1 MSELGKT
8 LNSIHFMAVIATASA
23 MLACNAAKQQEPP
36 TAARFSGAPG
46 EVKLMTL
53 DPGHFHAALVQKFP
67 NTQLDSN
74 VFVYAPE
81 GPELDGHLARINSYN
96 KRDERPTHW
105 NAHVYRGSNFLE
117 KLIAEKPGNV
127 VVISGNNAQKTRYIQ
142 ACIAAGLNVL
152 ADKPMA
158 IQPADF
164 DSLRSIFDMASK
176 KGVLLYDIMT
186 ERYEITS
193 ILQKTLSQ
201 SPELFGTLEKGSAEN
216 PAITKESVH
225 HFFKSVSGQPLIRPA
240 WFFDVRQQGEGIVDV
255 STHLADL
262 VFWTCF
268 PEQII
273 DYERNIRVLKAKRW
287 ATTLTP
293 LEFRQVTN
301 LPEFPVFLQKDLKH
315 DSLLEVF
322 ANGETVFEVNGIV
335 AKIAVTWDYQA
346 PPGAGDSHFSLMRG
360 TKASLT
366 IRQGVAEA
374 YRPTLYVEPVGPD
387 GRVFAEKAL
396 AQQLSKL
403 AATYPGLSYE
413 PSGKGWKI
421 LVPDRYHVGHEAH
434 FAQVTEKYLQYLI
447 AGKLPAWEVPNMLAK
462 YYLTTKAYTASREQ

>member
-1 MSELGKT
+1 
-8 LNSIHFMAVIATASA
+8 MAVIATITAV
-23 MLACNAAKQQEPP
+23 LACHPARQEQQA
-36 TAARFSGAPG
+36 AARFSGAPG

-53 DPGHFHAALVQKFP
+53 DPGHFHAALIQKFP
-67 NTQLDSN
+67 NAQLDSN
-74 VFVYAPE
+74 VFVYAPN
-81 GPELDGHLARINSYN
+81 GPEVEGHLARINSYN
-96 KRDERPTHW
+96 KRDVSPTHW
-105 NAHVYRGSNFLE
+105 NTKVYRGPDFLE
-117 KLIAEKPGNV
+117 KMIAEKPGNV
-127 VVISGNNAQKTRYIQ
+127 VVISGNNAQKVRYIQ

-164 DSLRSIFDMASK
+164 DSLRTIFEMASK

-193 ILQKTLSQ
+193 ILQKMLSQ
-201 SPELFGTLEKGSAEN
+201 SPELFGTLEKGTPEN

-273 DYERNIRVLKAKRW
+273 DYEQNIHILKARRW
-287 ATTLTP
+287 ATTMTP
-293 LEFRQVTN
+293 LQFRQVTN
-301 LPEFPVFLQKDLKH
+301 VSEFPAFLQKDLQH
-315 DSLLEVF
+315 DSLLEVY

-335 AKIAVTWDYQA
+335 AKIAVTWNYQA

-360 TKASLT
+360 TKATLT
-366 IRQGVAEA
+366 IRQGAAEA
-374 YRPTLYVEPVGPD
+374 YRPTLYVEPATTD
-387 GRVFAEKAL
+387 GRVLTEKAL

-403 AATYPGLSYE
+403 AGAYPGLSYE
-413 PSGKGWKI
+413 PVGKAWKI
-421 LVPDRYHVGHEAH
+421 VVPDRYHVGHETH

-462 YYLTTKAYTASREQ
+462 YYLTTKAYTASRGQ